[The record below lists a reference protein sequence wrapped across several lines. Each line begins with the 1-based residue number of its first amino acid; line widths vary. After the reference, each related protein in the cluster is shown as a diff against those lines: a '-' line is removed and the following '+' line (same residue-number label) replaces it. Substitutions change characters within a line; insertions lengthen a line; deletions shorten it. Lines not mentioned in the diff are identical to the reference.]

1 MQIHAKAEFSD
12 ATCMCIVILQMPILY
27 NYMPLFLKNAPKQF
41 AHKGKNLRM
50 RLIWQ
55 GASCVEMLI
64 PPGVR
69 NQSKCRAALQ
79 EALLNMNVYTWS
91 RTYSAHCKKMCSCF
105 NLAWFPQ
112 LQCIIA
118 INDSL

>member
-1 MQIHAKAEFSD
+1 
-12 ATCMCIVILQMPILY
+12 
-27 NYMPLFLKNAPKQF
+27 
-41 AHKGKNLRM
+41 
-50 RLIWQ
+50 
-55 GASCVEMLI
+55 MLI
-64 PPGVR
+64 PPGVG

-112 LQCIIA
+112 LQCIYSRVATCPLCIIKSNA
-118 INDSL
+118 VVHALEQDGCTVKFPPFYVAEHVQVTMWLYCDLRWWIKPVPQIT